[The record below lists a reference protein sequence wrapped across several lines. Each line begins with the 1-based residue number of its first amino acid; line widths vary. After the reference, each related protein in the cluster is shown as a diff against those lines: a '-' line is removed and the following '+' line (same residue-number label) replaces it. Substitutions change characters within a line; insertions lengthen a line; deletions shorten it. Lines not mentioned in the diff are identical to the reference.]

1 MLQQFDP
8 NREPSLLVV
17 ALSLTAALGSVAI
30 CWFWPYLISFVM
42 ERG

>member
-1 MLQQFDP
+1 MLQQSDP

-17 ALSLTAALGSVAI
+17 ALSLAAGLGCVAI
-30 CWFWPYLISFVM
+30 CLFWPYLIWFVM

>member
-8 NREPSLLVV
+8 NREPPLLVV
-17 ALSLTAALGSVAI
+17 ALSLVAALGSVAI
-30 CWFWPYLISFVM
+30 CLFWPYLISFII